1 MASTLVEP
9 RLERAGLVRAHGL
22 FGCVLVLAAALR
34 VLVMLGYDTAR
45 LYWYDSFTYLDTAVH
60 MRPEGAF
67 HPAGYSW
74 FLWVLRPFRS
84 VELVVG
90 VQHAMG
96 LATGSMIYLLLRRR
110 SLPGWGAALAA
121 VPVLLDPAFVRLEHA
136 VLSDSQV
143 VFLIV
148 AALLV
153 LMWRREASTPAAAWT
168 GTWTG
173 AVAGVLLAL
182 AGLTRTA
189 TVPLIGL
196 AALYLLSRRAWRRQ

>member
-1 MASTLVEP
+1 MAPTLAGP
-9 RLERAGLVRAHGL
+9 RDHGL
-22 FGCVLVLAAALR
+22 FGCVLALAAALR

-45 LYWYDSFTYLDTAVH
+45 LYWYDSFTYLDTAVRL
-60 MRPEGAF
+60 RPQGAF

-74 FLWVLRPFRS
+74 FLWALRPFQS

-96 LATGSMIYLLLRRR
+96 LAVGTMIYLLLRRR
-110 SLPGWGAALAA
+110 PLPAWGAALAA
-121 VPVLLDPAFVRLEHA
+121 VPVLFDPAFVRLEHA
-136 VLSDSQV
+136 VLSDTQV
-143 VFLIV
+143 IFLVV

-153 LMWRREASTPAAAWT
+153 LMWRGEVSTRAA
-168 GTWTG
+168 

-189 TVPLIGL
+189 TVPLLGLEIG
-196 AALYLLSRRAWRRQ
+196 RAHV